1 MIKIYFKDRFISI
14 TKEKLKDE
22 TPGFQ
27 AISMNEAGD
36 LKIQINRFT
45 ANNKVKHFNLY
56 GTSPQRGLAFL
67 QSLLKPVLAAGG
79 IVSVSED
86 LKLFIFRNKKWDLP
100 KGKAEKG
107 ETPEICALREVS
119 EECGL
124 DLQALTIDHLLDKT
138 YHLYKQDGKILLKE
152 TYWYAMGYSGD
163 ADALEPQTEEGIE
176 KCVWVDKETIPSLM
190 RKTYASLQDVI
201 KTHCL

>member
-138 YHLYKQDGKILLKE
+138 YHLYKQDGNILLKE

-163 ADALEPQTEEGIE
+163 ADALEPQIEEGIE